1 MLEVSMTNS
10 QAVISGLSSEL
21 KSEREL
27 AQKREQELHQQLE
40 ESQMLDQERGCLQ
53 DQNKQKEVALKK
65 LTSDLKNEQKHVQ
78 EVEVR
83 INEFKRIR
91 EDVKKKDEK

>member
-1 MLEVSMTNS
+1 MLEVSMTTS
-10 QAVISGLSSEL
+10 QAAISGLSSEL

-27 AQKREQELHQQLE
+27 VQKREQELHQQLE
-40 ESQMLDQERGCLQ
+40 ESQMLDQERRCLQ
-53 DQNKQKEVALKK
+53 DQNKQKEVAVKK

>member
-1 MLEVSMTNS
+1 MLEVSMPTS
-10 QAVISGLSSEL
+10 QAAISGLSSEL

-27 AQKREQELHQQLE
+27 AQKREQKLHQQLE
-40 ESQMLDQERGCLQ
+40 ESQMLDQERRCLQ
-53 DQNKQKEVALKK
+53 DQNKQKEVAVKK